1 MPEPGISIAQEEIE
15 SKHLWASTLAVVCY
29 FAAAKLL
36 IHFLFNGGYGYF
48 RDELYFL
55 ACGAHLDWGYVDHA
69 PMIGLAAKVSR
80 AVLGDSL
87 FAIRFLSAVAGALKV
102 LLTGLMVREFK
113 GGRFAVTLA
122 CLCVLAAPGYLTI
135 DNMLSMNA
143 YEPVFWMGG
152 VYFAILAVNRGDP
165 RYWLG
170 FGAAAGLG
178 LQNKHSTLFFGLAML
193 IGVIATRQRRLLLD
207 KWLWVAGA
215 LAFIIFLP
223 NIIWEYSHGWATLEL
238 LNNVKTTGKNVSVS
252 PLAFIAQQLLI
263 MSPFTA
269 PVWLAG
275 IWFFLFD
282 SKGKRY
288 RMLGVAYLVLLALM
302 ILMEGKSYYLIPIY
316 PMLLAGGAV
325 FWERYIEKRPAVR
338 WLNLAYPLLLV
349 LGGAALSPYSMPVL
363 PVERFLTYQQ
373 WLGFEPPKT
382 EVGHA
387 GKLPQHLGDM
397 FGWPEMVEAV
407 SRVYNNLPPEERAKA
422 AIYTGNYGEAGAID
436 FFGPRYG
443 LPAAISGHQSYYL
456 WGPREYTGEVMI
468 ILQANRADAE
478 KRFKSVE
485 EAEVVGHPYA
495 MAEEHFTI
503 LVGRGLKEPLPELWP
518 RLKHWN

>member
-1 MPEPGISIAQEEIE
+1 MPRRLAPGSPEEHNGSPSGESSMPEPGISIAQEEIE

-152 VYFAILAVNRGDP
+152 VYFAILADNRGDP

-302 ILMEGKSYYLIPIY
+302 ILMEGKSYYLIPI
-316 PMLLAGGAV
+316 
-325 FWERYIEKRPAVR
+325 
-338 WLNLAYPLLLV
+338 
-349 LGGAALSPYSMPVL
+349 
-363 PVERFLTYQQ
+363 
-373 WLGFEPPKT
+373 
-382 EVGHA
+382 
-387 GKLPQHLGDM
+387 
-397 FGWPEMVEAV
+397 
-407 SRVYNNLPPEERAKA
+407 
-422 AIYTGNYGEAGAID
+422 
-436 FFGPRYG
+436 
-443 LPAAISGHQSYYL
+443 
-456 WGPREYTGEVMI
+456 
-468 ILQANRADAE
+468 
-478 KRFKSVE
+478 
-485 EAEVVGHPYA
+485 
-495 MAEEHFTI
+495 
-503 LVGRGLKEPLPELWP
+503 
-518 RLKHWN
+518 